1 MDTGRS
7 ATCELLGARCVCEF
21 PASNSAPPGGGDW
34 ERVPACVAARRG
46 RVAAPGLRVQQGL
59 SASTLTGGWVHLSRL
74 WGSGGRDLATPWWH
88 VLWATRVA
96 GQSEAVFRWDSGV
109 FLLHIKPPSEIG
121 ARQKVPF
128 PIFLLLGFW
137 GFFLYLF
144 KTNQSGFSRA
154 PKNH

>member
-59 SASTLTGGWVHLSRL
+59 SASTLTGGWGTCLTFGAVAAETSLPRGDMCCGPL
-74 WGSGGRDLATPWWH
+74 VWQGSLKQFPGGIR
-88 VLWATRVA
+88 
-96 GQSEAVFRWDSGV
+96 E
-109 FLLHIKPPSEIG
+109 
-121 ARQKVPF
+121 
-128 PIFLLLGFW
+128 
-137 GFFLYLF
+137 
-144 KTNQSGFSRA
+144 FSCFI
-154 PKNH
+154 